1 MEESIRDEVG
11 DEVKNTEQLMQVA
24 NPQTTDLWVKRF
36 SSWYSA
42 IDRVSQKAKAKF
54 VKMKS
59 DIIKV
64 ISEKIKNKDMQKNN
78 EQEEQR

>member
-1 MEESIRDEVG
+1 
-11 DEVKNTEQLMQVA
+11 MQVA
-24 NPQTTDLWVKRF
+24 NPQTTDLWLNRF

-59 DIIKV
+59 EIIKA
-64 ISEKIKNKDMQKNN
+64 ISEKMKNKDMQKNN

>member
-11 DEVKNTEQLMQVA
+11 DEVKNTEQQMQVA